1 MYIDNKMDSL
11 TSLKS
16 IKRHYKKDS
25 RYVND
30 LYTLTYDNHE
40 SLDTVELISSLYFRT
55 DITDDKSIDNQ
66 RYVGRRLTMGYT
78 DRLIRNANLHYR
90 LAHAKDVALRQF
102 EYEKQRQGAS
112 QVAIFINSTLQK
124 VKKEQPQP
132 ITHLSRKLLA
142 TMNVTQL
149 QIVINEI
156 HTFIESLNEMLVK
169 SLVERDELLS
179 KRDAMLI
186 AIERNSREK
195 RLIEKG
201 NF

>member
-1 MYIDNKMDSL
+1 
-11 TSLKS
+11 
-16 IKRHYKKDS
+16 
-25 RYVND
+25 
-30 LYTLTYDNHE
+30 
-40 SLDTVELISSLYFRT
+40 
-55 DITDDKSIDNQ
+55 
-66 RYVGRRLTMGYT
+66 
-78 DRLIRNANLHYR
+78 
-90 LAHAKDVALRQF
+90 
-102 EYEKQRQGAS
+102 
-112 QVAIFINSTLQK
+112 VAIFINSTLQK

-142 TMNVTQL
+142 TMNMNLTQL

-156 HTFIESLNEMLVK
+156 HTFIESLNEALVK
-169 SLVERDELLS
+169 NLVERDELLS